1 MALQSVWFSTG
12 LPSDIINSLEKDL
25 ENHFDDDDMGD
36 SKLINDVLDK
46 NIRKS
51 KNTWIPTTH
60 WITGWLWHYVMVA
73 NRNNFL
79 YDISHIESESMQY
92 ASYGVGEYYH
102 WHTDSSIAVHYKPQF
117 QTSARESTKDDNY
130 LRERTSIEKELVR
143 KISFS
148 LQLSDPDDY
157 EGGNIQFIDESN
169 KNYIAPRQKG
179 SLIIFDSRTKHR
191 VCKVRSGVRKSI
203 VGWVVGP
210 RWK

>member
-1 MALQSVWFSTG
+1 MALQSVWFFTG
-12 LPSDIINSLEKDL
+12 LPSDIIKSLEKDL
-25 ENHFDDDDMGD
+25 ENHFDDDMGD

-60 WITGWLWHYVMVA
+60 WITGWLWHYVEMA

-79 YDISHIESESMQY
+79 YDISYIESESMQY

-130 LRERTSIEKELVR
+130 LRERTSIENELVR

>member
-1 MALQSVWFSTG
+1 MALQSVWFFTG

-25 ENHFDDDDMGD
+25 ENHFDDEMGD
-36 SKLINDVLDK
+36 SKLINDVLNK

-60 WITGWLWHYVMVA
+60 WITGWLWHYVEMA

-79 YDISHIESESMQY
+79 YDISYIESESMQY

-130 LRERTSIEKELVR
+130 LRERTSIENELVR

>member
-1 MALQSVWFSTG
+1 MALQSVWFFTG

-25 ENHFDDDDMGD
+25 ENHFDDEMGD
-36 SKLINDVLDK
+36 SKLINDVLNK

-60 WITGWLWHYVMVA
+60 WITGWLWHYVEMA

-79 YDISHIESESMQY
+79 YDISFIESESMQY

-102 WHTDSSIAVHYKPQF
+102 WHTDSSIPVQYKPQF

-130 LRERTSIEKELVR
+130 LRERTSIENELVR

>member
-1 MALQSVWFSTG
+1 MALQSVWFFTG

-25 ENHFDDDDMGD
+25 ENHFDDEMGD
-36 SKLINDVLDK
+36 SKLINDVLNK

-51 KNTWIPTTH
+51 KNTWIPTYH
-60 WITGWLWHYVMVA
+60 WIGGWLWHYVEMA

-79 YDISHIESESMQY
+79 YDISFIESESMQY
-92 ASYGVGEYYH
+92 ASYGVGE
-102 WHTDSSIAVHYKPQF
+102 
-117 QTSARESTKDDNY
+117 NY
-130 LRERTSIEKELVR
+130 LRERTAIENELVR

-157 EGGNIQFIDESN
+157 EGGNIQFIDESD
-169 KNYIAPRQKG
+169 KSYIAPRQKG

>member
-1 MALQSVWFSTG
+1 MALQSVWFLTG

-25 ENHFDDDDMGD
+25 EKHFGDMGD

-46 NIRKS
+46 GIRKS

-60 WITGWLWHYVMVA
+60 WITGWLWHYVEMA

-79 YDISHIESESMQY
+79 YDLSFIVSESMQY
-92 ASYGVGEYYH
+92 ARYGVGEYYH
-102 WHTDSSIAVHYKPQF
+102 WHSDTSIPVQYKPKIQI
-117 QTSARESTKDDNY
+117 SANDSTTDDNY
-130 LRERTSIEKELVR
+130 LRERAAIKNELVR